1 MHFLKLKYVYVARRA
16 MCHAQIQKTVQCFGV
31 AGSHRHP
38 YFSGGYITQVHGR
51 DDFDA
56 IQVETPRDLRI
67 ERGEEG
73 RERFGHALGRAICDF
88 YNFHYVNNNKKSDW
102 WSLLFWIYEFVNND
116 PNEKIKWWIIYKKK
130 AMKRAYWKIQ
140 FLGA

>member
-1 MHFLKLKYVYVARRA
+1 MRKFK
-16 MCHAQIQKTVQCFGV
+16 KTVQCFGV
-31 AGSHRHP
+31 AGSHP

-73 RERFGHALGRAICDF
+73 RLRFGHALGTDRTFLDLG
-88 YNFHYVNNNKKSDW
+88 VL
-102 WSLLFWIYEFVNND
+102 LLF
-116 PNEKIKWWIIYKKK
+116 
-130 AMKRAYWKIQ
+130 ALRL
-140 FLGA
+140 LGLLHVGCRHEVQGQHSQI

>member
-1 MHFLKLKYVYVARRA
+1 MGAWSSVFYNYNFNVIDPKHYMPAFGVFALVKNLILLTVVHHVLLLLP
-16 MCHAQIQKTVQCFGV
+16 MCSKDCSMFWCV
-31 AGSHRHP
+31 AGSHP

-88 YNFHYVNNNKKSDW
+88 YNFHYMNK
-102 WSLLFWIYEFVNND
+102 
-116 PNEKIKWWIIYKKK
+116 
-130 AMKRAYWKIQ
+130 
-140 FLGA
+140 

>member
-1 MHFLKLKYVYVARRA
+1 MRKFK
-16 MCHAQIQKTVQCFGV
+16 KTVQCFGV

-88 YNFHYVNNNKKSDW
+88 YNFHYVNNKKSD
-102 WSLLFWIYEFVNND
+102 
-116 PNEKIKWWIIYKKK
+116 
-130 AMKRAYWKIQ
+130 
-140 FLGA
+140 

>member
-1 MHFLKLKYVYVARRA
+1 MHKFK
-16 MCHAQIQKTVQCFGV
+16 KTVQCFGV
-31 AGSHRHP
+31 AGSHP

-73 RERFGHALGRAICDF
+73 RERFGQALGRAICDF
-88 YNFHYVNNNKKSDW
+88 YNFHYVNN
-102 WSLLFWIYEFVNND
+102 
-116 PNEKIKWWIIYKKK
+116 KKK
-130 AMKRAYWKIQ
+130 
-140 FLGA
+140 

>member
-1 MHFLKLKYVYVARRA
+1 MNECRIVANVA
-16 MCHAQIQKTVQCFGV
+16 CDAACVSCTNSKDCSMFWCV
-31 AGSHRHP
+31 AGSHP

-88 YNFHYVNNNKKSDW
+88 YNFHYVNK
-102 WSLLFWIYEFVNND
+102 
-116 PNEKIKWWIIYKKK
+116 
-130 AMKRAYWKIQ
+130 
-140 FLGA
+140 

>member
-1 MHFLKLKYVYVARRA
+1 MFW
-16 MCHAQIQKTVQCFGV
+16 CV
-31 AGSHRHP
+31 AGSHP

-88 YNFHYVNNNKKSDW
+88 YNFHYVNKKSD
-102 WSLLFWIYEFVNND
+102 
-116 PNEKIKWWIIYKKK
+116 
-130 AMKRAYWKIQ
+130 
-140 FLGA
+140 